1 MAYVSERL
9 QDGVVLLAQEQRRIV
24 LHLATVNV
32 VVYTNV
38 LLHRATHTHTPRMEL
53 GHWVTGSMGHLSRP
67 GHRAIIL
74 IDPV

>member
-9 QDGVVLLAQEQRRIV
+9 QDGVVLLSQEQRRIV

-38 LLHRATHTHTPRMEL
+38 LLHRATHTHQAWNWVIGSPGQRVIF
-53 GHWVTGSMGHLSRP
+53 HVRVTGPSF
-67 GHRAIIL
+67 
-74 IDPV
+74 